1 MAEGWGRA
9 PLVALDGVCHRC
21 GAQNRRCRGRFDPH
35 PHADG
40 APVRIM
46 PPDAALVCVVVAQ
59 PRPGKYFLG
68 AGEFEN
74 GTDKRL
80 LLCRT
85 PVYYLIGCLM
95 L

>member
-1 MAEGWGRA
+1 
-9 PLVALDGVCHRC
+9 
-21 GAQNRRCRGRFDPH
+21 
-35 PHADG
+35 
-40 APVRIM
+40 M

-80 LLCRT
+80 LLFRIACQKRADKN
-85 PVYYLIGCLM
+85 PPPRPAHEAGAHGVSIRPL
-95 L
+95 